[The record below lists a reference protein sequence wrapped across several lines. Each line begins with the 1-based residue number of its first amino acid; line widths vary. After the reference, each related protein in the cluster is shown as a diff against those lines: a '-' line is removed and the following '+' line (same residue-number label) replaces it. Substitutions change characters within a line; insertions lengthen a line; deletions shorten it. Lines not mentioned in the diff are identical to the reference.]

1 MYNEDGKP
9 VEGLYADLN
18 GDGLVNLDDRYR
30 YKQADP
36 RLFLGINSQVNYK
49 DFSLSFVLR
58 GNFDNYVYNNVLSNN
73 GTFRGLTGTNNYLL
87 NLSPNVLQTG
97 FANNQYFSDYY
108 VENGSFLRLDN
119 LTLGYNLKGLL
130 GGTSNTQISLIGQN
144 LFTITKYS
152 GLDPEV
158 AGGIDNNIY
167 PRPRILSFGLN
178 VSF

>member
-1 MYNEDGKP
+1 MTKWVYGFGGGKA
-9 VEGLYADLN
+9 EGHA
-18 GDGLVNLDDRYR
+18 GM
-30 YKQADP
+30 
-36 RLFLGINSQVNYK
+36 
-49 DFSLSFVLR
+49 
-58 GNFDNYVYNNVLSNN
+58 
-73 GTFRGLTGTNNYLL
+73 
-87 NLSPNVLQTG
+87 
-97 FANNQYFSDYY
+97 
-108 VENGSFLRLDN
+108 
-119 LTLGYNLKGLL
+119 KGLL

>member
-1 MYNEDGKP
+1 
-9 VEGLYADLN
+9 
-18 GDGLVNLDDRYR
+18 
-30 YKQADP
+30 
-36 RLFLGINSQVNYK
+36 
-49 DFSLSFVLR
+49 
-58 GNFDNYVYNNVLSNN
+58 
-73 GTFRGLTGTNNYLL
+73 
-87 NLSPNVLQTG
+87 
-97 FANNQYFSDYY
+97 